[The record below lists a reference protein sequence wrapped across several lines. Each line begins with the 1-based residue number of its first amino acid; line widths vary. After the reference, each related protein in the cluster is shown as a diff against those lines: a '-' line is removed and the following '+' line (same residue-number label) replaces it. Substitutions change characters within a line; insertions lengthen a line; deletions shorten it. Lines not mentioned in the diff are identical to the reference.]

1 MPAKRWMGIIGGVK
15 LGKPFDHG
23 YSFFMKLERLFLQF
37 VQREHLVEDKGR
49 ILVGLSG
56 GPDSVALLRLL
67 MTVVSHWHLELRAA
81 HLHHGIRAAS
91 DDEADFVRDLCA
103 RWQIPLTIGRLN
115 VPEFA
120 RREKKGLEESAR
132 ELRHQFL
139 VQTARETASARIALG
154 HHLGDQAE
162 TVLHRL
168 IRGTGPTGLS
178 AMRCR
183 QGRIIRP
190 LLAFSRAQILEYL
203 EQRRITFV
211 RDASNEDCRFT
222 RNRLRHQ
229 VVPLLREFNPKI
241 EEQLGRMA
249 ALFAEEE
256 EYWRGMTDRLLPQ
269 IGQRLAEGWVLALD
283 RLQPL
288 EAAVRRRLLRRFLE
302 DLRATPLGLS
312 WKQFEML
319 EQLLVSEN
327 PHAQANL
334 GDCWAGRDYGRLWL
348 LKKALPA
355 FEPFALTLTVPGRV
369 KVAGVG
375 ELEAQVSHHSD
386 KRTAWTVEFDA
397 DAVGD
402 VLKVRSF
409 EDGDRFHPFGMSGEK
424 KLKDFF
430 VDAGISFWLRRKIPL
445 MAVSGTIVWVA
456 GVRRGAQFPV
466 RSDSR
471 RILRVTFRPFE
482 EFSSFWNGG
491 ADLFGEKTIF

>member
-1 MPAKRWMGIIGGVK
+1 MRIIWGME

-23 YSFFMKLERLFLQF
+23 YSFFMRMERLFLQF
-37 VQREHLVEDKGR
+37 VQREHLVDDNGR

-56 GPDSVALLRLL
+56 GPDSVALLHLL
-67 MTVVSHWHLELRAA
+67 MTVAPRWHLELRAA

-103 RWQIPLTIGRLN
+103 KWQIPLTIGRLN

-132 ELRHQFL
+132 ELRRQFL
-139 VQTARETASARIALG
+139 TQTAQETASDRVALG

-168 IRGTGPTGLS
+168 IRGAGPTGLS

-183 QGRIIRP
+183 QGQVIRP

-203 EQRRITFV
+203 EQRQIAFV
-211 RDASNEDCRFT
+211 KDESNEDCRFT

-229 VVPLLREFNPKI
+229 VVPLLKEINPKI
-241 EEQLGRMA
+241 EEQLGRTA

-256 EYWRGMTDRLLPQ
+256 EYWRGVTDRLLPQ

-283 RLQPL
+283 RLRSL
-288 EAAVRRRLLRRFLE
+288 EPAVRRRLLRRFLE

-334 GDCWAGRDYGRLWL
+334 GDCWAGRDYERLWL

-355 FEPFALTLTVPGRV
+355 FGPFTLTLTVPGRV
-369 KVAGVG
+369 TIAGVG
-375 ELEAQVSHHSD
+375 ELEAQVCHHPD
-386 KRTAWTVEFDA
+386 KRNAWTVEFDA
-397 DAVGD
+397 DAAGD
-402 VLKVRSF
+402 VLEVRSF
-409 EDGDRFHPFGMSGEK
+409 GDGDRFHPFGMEGEK

-430 VDAGISFWLRRKIPL
+430 VDAGVSFWLRRRIPL
-445 MAVSGTIVWVA
+445 LAVSGTIVWVA

-471 RILRVTFRPFE
+471 RILRVTFRPCE
-482 EFSSFWNGG
+482 EFSSFEDGG
-491 ADLFGEKTIF
+491 ADLFGEKTTF